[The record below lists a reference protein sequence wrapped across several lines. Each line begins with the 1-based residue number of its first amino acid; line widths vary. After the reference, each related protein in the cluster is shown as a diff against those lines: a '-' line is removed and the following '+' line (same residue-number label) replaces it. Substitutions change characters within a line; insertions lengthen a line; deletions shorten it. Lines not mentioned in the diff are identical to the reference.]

1 MISVTIYNEFCHEKF
16 DENVRKLYPDGI
28 HNAIAKFLGENDD
41 ITVRTVTLDDEECG
55 LTDGVIDSTDVLIW
69 WGHLR
74 HGDVPDSV
82 AERVKN
88 AVLKGMGFIALHSAH
103 HSKPF
108 RLLMGTTCNLSWR
121 EDGDLE
127 RVWVTAPSHPI
138 AQGIDTYFEIEE
150 EETYSEPFAIP
161 QPDELVFVGWYE
173 GGEVFRSGCCYVR
186 ENGRVFYFQPGHET
200 CPTFHNKSV
209 QRVIT
214 NAVRWAAP
222 VNRVSQLI
230 CPNVKKITT
239 GIPGSHRR

>member
-1 MISVTIYNEFCHEKF
+1 MVSVTIYNEFCHEKF

-55 LTDGVIDSTDVLIW
+55 LTDDVIDSTDVLIW

-138 AQGIDTYFEIEE
+138 AQGIDTYFEIE
-150 EETYSEPFAIP
+150 
-161 QPDELVFVGWYE
+161 
-173 GGEVFRSGCCYVR
+173 
-186 ENGRVFYFQPGHET
+186 
-200 CPTFHNKSV
+200 
-209 QRVIT
+209 
-214 NAVRWAAP
+214 
-222 VNRVSQLI
+222 
-230 CPNVKKITT
+230 
-239 GIPGSHRR
+239 